1 MQVRQ
6 FFRKYINIVCLKV
19 DPFIWLYA
27 LCVISGADIYDE
39 CPFTPTFKPIE
50 TADDFKSERKSMELQ
65 NVLFSKKQDTKRKII
80 ILEYCSTAIV

>member
-27 LCVISGADIYDE
+27 LCVISGADTYDE
-39 CPFTPTFKPIE
+39 CPFTPTIKTID
-50 TADDFKSERKSMELQ
+50 TADDFKTERKSMQLQ
-65 NVLFSKKQDTKRKII
+65 NFVFPKKTG
-80 ILEYCSTAIV
+80 S